1 MIRAEQGRTN
11 PTKQREETQSATV
24 CVLHGCELYEVISQ
38 LPKELQTSLLL
49 EIPERGI
56 VALEYYYVEE
66 KQHPH

>member
-11 PTKQREETQSATV
+11 PTKQRGKTQSATV
-24 CVLHGCELYEVISQ
+24 WVLHGCGLYEVISQ

-56 VALEYYYVEE
+56 VALE
-66 KQHPH
+66 